1 MRGDQRLTGGRD
13 VPGFGYAH
21 GCPRKIHDGIG
32 IASSYQVGNPG
43 AIKARRDPA
52 DRPTTGRDRCL
63 LGRRG
68 DFRHSAAA
76 GGRGQP
82 RPNHWTAEDFRGHHC
97 KHLEES
103 RRLRPASTEQAMTRP
118 PKRSMFAGDGVA
130 APLQHATFRRIW
142 LASLLSNLGL
152 LIQAVG
158 AAWAMTQMTSSADKV
173 ALVQTALM
181 LPVMLISMPA
191 GAIADMYDRRI
202 VALISLAIALSGA
215 TALTVLAW
223 LGLVTPETLLALCFV
238 VGSGMALFGPA
249 WQSSVTEQVPPETL
263 PSAVAL
269 NGISYNIARSF
280 GPAIGG
286 IVVAAAGAVAAFA
299 ANAVLYLPLL
309 IVLFLWRRTSQPSRL
324 PRERLNRAIV
334 SGVRYIAN
342 SPAIKIVLTR
352 TLVTGLI
359 GGSVSALMPLVARDL
374 LHGGAQTYG
383 IMLGAFGMGAVI
395 GALNIT
401 EVRKR
406 MSGEAAIRACAL
418 SMGGAIAAVAL
429 SREPVLTAAAL
440 VIAGA
445 VWMLAVALFNIGVQL
460 SAPRWVAGRS
470 LAAFQA
476 SIAGGIA
483 IGSWGWGRLTDAV
496 GVEAALLV
504 SAALMLASPLLG
516 LWLQMPRIGARNEDA
531 EVLADPEV
539 QLSLTARSG
548 PLVVEI
554 EYRVAQDN
562 ARAFHNVMQEVQ
574 LSRQRNGA
582 YGWSIARD
590 IADPELWTE
599 RYHCPTWLDY
609 LRQRNRS
616 TQSERAL
623 HQRAIG
629 FHLGPDPVRVRR
641 MLERPFGSVR
651 WKEDTPDRAVSEVLP
666 VTSSAAGGST

>member
-1 MRGDQRLTGGRD
+1 MTDQSKRMKFAT
-13 VPGFGYAH
+13 
-21 GCPRKIHDGIG
+21 DGI
-32 IASSYQVGNPG
+32 
-43 AIKARRDPA
+43 
-52 DRPTTGRDRCL
+52 
-63 LGRRG
+63 
-68 DFRHSAAA
+68 
-76 GGRGQP
+76 
-82 RPNHWTAEDFRGHHC
+82 
-97 KHLEES
+97 
-103 RRLRPASTEQAMTRP
+103 
-118 PKRSMFAGDGVA
+118 A
-130 APLQHATFRRIW
+130 APLRHAPFRRIW

-181 LPVMLISMPA
+181 LPIMLIAMPA
-191 GAIADMYDRRI
+191 GAVADMYDRRI
-202 VALISLAIALSGA
+202 VALVSLSIGLSGA
-215 TALTVLAW
+215 VTLTALSW
-223 LGLVTPETLLALCFV
+223 LGLVTPTLLLAFCFL

-249 WQSSVTEQVPPETL
+249 WQASVSEQVPTETL
-263 PSAVAL
+263 PAAVAL

-286 IVVAAAGAVAAFA
+286 IIVATAGAVAAFA
-299 ANAVLYLPLL
+299 ANAALYLPLL
-309 IVLFLWRRTSQPSRL
+309 VVLFLWRRENEPSRL

-342 SPAIKIVLTR
+342 SPSIRIVLAR
-352 TLVTGLI
+352 TLVTGII
-359 GGSVSALMPLVARDL
+359 GGSLSALMPLVARDL

-395 GALNIT
+395 GALNIS
-401 EVRKR
+401 ELRKR
-406 MSGEAAIRACAL
+406 LSGEAAIRACAL
-418 SMGGAIAAVAL
+418 SMGGAIIAVAV
-429 SREPVLTAAAL
+429 SHEPVITAAAL

-483 IGSWGWGRLTDAV
+483 IGSWGWGRLTDAA
-496 GVEAALLV
+496 GVETALLI
-504 SAALMLASPLLG
+504 SGGLMLLSPLLG
-516 LWLQMPRIGARNEDA
+516 LWLTMPPVGARNEDA
-531 EVLADPEV
+531 ESLADPEV
-539 QLSLTARSG
+539 RLSLTGRSG

-562 ARAFHNVMQEVQ
+562 ARAFHNVMQDVQ

-623 HQRAIG
+623 HQQAMD
-629 FHLGPDPVRVRR
+629 FHIGPDPVRIRR

-651 WKEDTPDRAVSEVLP
+651 WKDDTPDRAANEVLP
-666 VTSSAAGGST
+666 VVASAAGSSG

>member
-1 MRGDQRLTGGRD
+1 
-13 VPGFGYAH
+13 
-21 GCPRKIHDGIG
+21 
-32 IASSYQVGNPG
+32 
-43 AIKARRDPA
+43 
-52 DRPTTGRDRCL
+52 
-63 LGRRG
+63 
-68 DFRHSAAA
+68 
-76 GGRGQP
+76 
-82 RPNHWTAEDFRGHHC
+82 
-97 KHLEES
+97 
-103 RRLRPASTEQAMTRP
+103 MTRQ

-249 WQSSVTEQVPPETL
+249 WQSSVTEQVPAETL

-395 GALNIT
+395 GALNIA

>member
-1 MRGDQRLTGGRD
+1 MTEQTERAT
-13 VPGFGYAH
+13 FA
-21 GCPRKIHDGIG
+21 
-32 IASSYQVGNPG
+32 
-43 AIKARRDPA
+43 A
-52 DRPTTGRDRCL
+52 DSITAPL
-63 LGRRG
+63 
-68 DFRHSAAA
+68 RHS
-76 GGRGQP
+76 
-82 RPNHWTAEDFRGHHC
+82 
-97 KHLEES
+97 
-103 RRLRPASTEQAMTRP
+103 
-118 PKRSMFAGDGVA
+118 V
-130 APLQHATFRRIW
+130 FRRIW

-152 LIQAVG
+152 MIQAVG

-181 LPVMLISMPA
+181 LPIMLISMPA
-191 GAIADMYDRRI
+191 GAIADMHDRRI
-202 VALISLAIALSGA
+202 VALISLVISLTGA
-215 TALTVLAW
+215 TSLTVMSW
-223 LGLVTPETLLALCFV
+223 LGLATPPILLAMCFV

-249 WQSSVTEQVPPETL
+249 WQSSVSEQVPSETL

-286 IVVAAAGAVAAFA
+286 VIVASAGAVAAFG

-309 IVLFLWRRTSQPSRL
+309 TVLFLWRRNVEPSQL

-342 SPAIKIVLTR
+342 SPSIRIVLAR
-352 TLVTGLI
+352 TLVTGIL

-395 GALNIT
+395 GALNIS

-406 MSGEAAIRACAL
+406 MTGEAAVRTCAL
-418 SMGGAIAAVAL
+418 LMGAAIAAIAL
-429 SREPVLTAAAL
+429 SHEPVLTAAAL
-440 VIAGA
+440 VVAGA

-483 IGSWGWGRLTDAV
+483 IGSWGWGRLTDAA
-496 GVEAALLV
+496 GVETALLV
-504 SAALMLASPLLG
+504 SGGLMFISPLLG
-516 LWLQMPRIGARNEDA
+516 LWLKMPRIGTRDEQA

-539 QLSLTARSG
+539 RLPLTGRSG

-554 EYRVAQDN
+554 EYRIAQDD
-562 ARAFHNVMQEVQ
+562 AHAFHNVMQDVQ

-599 RYHCPTWLDY
+599 RYHCPTWLDF

-651 WKEDTPDRAVSEVLP
+651 WKEDTSDRAANEVLP
-666 VTSSAAGGST
+666 VVASAAGSST

>member
-1 MRGDQRLTGGRD
+1 MTDQ
-13 VPGFGYAH
+13 
-21 GCPRKIHDGIG
+21 
-32 IASSYQVGNPG
+32 
-43 AIKARRDPA
+43 
-52 DRPTTGRDRCL
+52 
-63 LGRRG
+63 
-68 DFRHSAAA
+68 
-76 GGRGQP
+76 
-82 RPNHWTAEDFRGHHC
+82 
-97 KHLEES
+97 
-103 RRLRPASTEQAMTRP
+103 
-118 PKRSMFAGDGVA
+118 PKRSRPVTEGIA
-130 APLQHATFRRIW
+130 APLRHPVFRRIW
-142 LASLLSNLGL
+142 FASLVSNLGI
-152 LIQAVG
+152 LIQGVG

-181 LPVMLISMPA
+181 LPIMLIAMPA
-191 GAIADMYDRRI
+191 GAIADMHDRRI
-202 VALISLAIALSGA
+202 VALISLGIALVGA
-215 TALTVLAW
+215 TVLTVLAW
-223 LGLVTPETLLALCFV
+223 LGLVTPNILLALCFV

-249 WQSSVTEQVPPETL
+249 WQASVSEQVPAETL
-263 PSAVAL
+263 PAAVAL

-286 IVVAAAGAVAAFA
+286 IVVATAGAVAAFA
-299 ANAVLYLPLL
+299 VNAVLYLPLMV
-309 IVLFLWRRTSQPSRL
+309 VLFLWNRTHEPSRL

-342 SPAIKIVLTR
+342 SPSIRIVLIR
-352 TLVTGLI
+352 TLVTGII

-395 GALNIT
+395 GALNIG
-401 EVRKR
+401 EVRRR
-406 MSGEAAIRACAL
+406 MSGEAAVRACAI
-418 SMGGAIAAVAL
+418 SMAGAIAAVAL
-429 SREPVLTAAAL
+429 STSAILTAVAL
-440 VIAGA
+440 VLAGA

-483 IGSWGWGRLTDAV
+483 VGSWGWGHLTDLA
-496 GVEAALLV
+496 GVETALLV
-504 SAALMLASPLLG
+504 SASLMLLSPLLG
-516 LWLQMPRIGARNEDA
+516 IWLRMPRVGARNEDA
-531 EVLADPEV
+531 TELLADPEV
-539 QLSLTARSG
+539 QLSLTGRSG

-562 ARAFHNVMQEVQ
+562 ARAFHNVMQDVQ

-590 IADPELWTE
+590 IGDPELWTE

-609 LRQRNRS
+609 LRQRNRA

-623 HQRAIG
+623 HQRAID
-629 FHLGPDPVRVRR
+629 FHLGPDPIRVRR

-651 WKEDTPDRAVSEVLP
+651 WKEDTPDRAANEVLP
-666 VTSSAAGGST
+666 VVATAAGSST

>member
-1 MRGDQRLTGGRD
+1 MTEQRKR
-13 VPGFGYAH
+13 FAA
-21 GCPRKIHDGIG
+21 DGVT
-32 IASSYQVGNPG
+32 AP
-43 AIKARRDPA
+43 
-52 DRPTTGRDRCL
+52 L
-63 LGRRG
+63 
-68 DFRHSAAA
+68 RHSA
-76 GGRGQP
+76 
-82 RPNHWTAEDFRGHHC
+82 
-97 KHLEES
+97 
-103 RRLRPASTEQAMTRP
+103 
-118 PKRSMFAGDGVA
+118 
-130 APLQHATFRRIW
+130 FRRIW

-152 LIQAVG
+152 LIQGVG

-202 VALISLAIALSGA
+202 VALVSLSIALSGA
-215 TALTVLAW
+215 TSLSVLAW
-223 LGLVTPETLLALCFV
+223 LGLITPSTLLAFCFV

-249 WQSSVTEQVPPETL
+249 WQSSVSEQVPAETL

-286 IVVAAAGAVAAFA
+286 IVVATAGAVAAFA
-299 ANAVLYLPLL
+299 ANAVLYIPLL
-309 IVLFLWRRTSQPSRL
+309 VVLFLWRRSSEPSRL

-342 SPAIKIVLTR
+342 SPSIRIVLAR
-352 TLVTGLI
+352 TLVMGTL

-395 GALNIT
+395 GALNIA

-406 MSGEAAIRACAL
+406 MTGEAAIRACAL

-483 IGSWGWGRLTDAV
+483 IGSWGWGHLTDMV
-496 GVEAALLV
+496 GVETALLV
-504 SAALMLASPLLG
+504 SAALMFASPLLG
-516 LWLQMPRIGARNEDA
+516 LWLHMPRIGARNEDA

-539 QLSLTARSG
+539 QLLLTARSG

-562 ARAFHNVMQEVQ
+562 ARPFHTVMQQVQ

-599 RYHCPTWLDY
+599 RYHCPTWMDY

-623 HQRAIG
+623 HQEAIA
-629 FHLGPDPVRVRR
+629 FHLGPDPVRIRR

-651 WKEDTPDRAVSEVLP
+651 WKEDSPDRAAREVLP
-666 VTSSAAGGST
+666 VASAAAGSSST

>member
-1 MRGDQRLTGGRD
+1 MTAQVQR
-13 VPGFGYAH
+13 
-21 GCPRKIHDGIG
+21 PRFAADGI
-32 IASSYQVGNPG
+32 
-43 AIKARRDPA
+43 
-52 DRPTTGRDRCL
+52 T
-63 LGRRG
+63 
-68 DFRHSAAA
+68 
-76 GGRGQP
+76 
-82 RPNHWTAEDFRGHHC
+82 
-97 KHLEES
+97 
-103 RRLRPASTEQAMTRP
+103 
-118 PKRSMFAGDGVA
+118 
-130 APLQHATFRRIW
+130 APLRHAVFRRIW

-152 LIQAVG
+152 LIQGVG
-158 AAWAMTQMTSSADKV
+158 AAWAMTQMTSSADDV

-181 LPVMLISMPA
+181 LPVMFISMPA
-191 GAIADMYDRRI
+191 GAIADMHDRRI
-202 VALISLAIALSGA
+202 IAMISLTISFSGA
-215 TALTVLAW
+215 STLSLLFW
-223 LGLVTPETLLALCFV
+223 FGLVTPNVLLALCFV

-249 WQSSVTEQVPPETL
+249 WQSSVSEQVPTETL

-286 IVVAAAGAVAAFA
+286 VIVASAGAVAAFA
-299 ANAVLYLPLL
+299 ANAILYLPLFT
-309 IVLFLWRRTSQPSRL
+309 VLFLWRRTMAPSRL
-324 PRERLNRAIV
+324 PRERLSRAIV
-334 SGVRYIAN
+334 SGVRYISN
-342 SPAIKIVLTR
+342 SPSIRIVLAR
-352 TLVTGLI
+352 TLVTGVI

-395 GALNIT
+395 GALNIA

-406 MSGEAAIRACAL
+406 MTGEAAVRACTL

-440 VIAGA
+440 VVSGA
-445 VWMLAVALFNIGVQL
+445 AWMLAVALFNIGVQL

-476 SIAGGIA
+476 SISGGIA
-483 IGSWGWGRLTDAV
+483 LGSWGWGRLTDAA
-496 GVEAALLV
+496 GVETALLI
-504 SAALMLASPLLG
+504 SAGLMFLSPLLG
-516 LWLQMPRIGARNEDA
+516 LFLQMPRVGARNEAA

-539 QLSLTARSG
+539 RLSLTGRSG

-562 ARAFHNVMQEVQ
+562 ARAFHNVMQDVQ

-599 RYHCPTWLDY
+599 RYHCPTWFDY
-609 LRQRNRS
+609 LRQRNRP

-623 HQRAIG
+623 HQRAMD
-629 FHLGPDPVRVRR
+629 FHLGPDPVRIRR

-651 WKEDTPDRAVSEVLP
+651 WKEDTPDRAASEVLP
-666 VTSSAAGGST
+666 VATAAGGST

>member
-1 MRGDQRLTGGRD
+1 
-13 VPGFGYAH
+13 
-21 GCPRKIHDGIG
+21 
-32 IASSYQVGNPG
+32 
-43 AIKARRDPA
+43 
-52 DRPTTGRDRCL
+52 
-63 LGRRG
+63 
-68 DFRHSAAA
+68 
-76 GGRGQP
+76 
-82 RPNHWTAEDFRGHHC
+82 
-97 KHLEES
+97 
-103 RRLRPASTEQAMTRP
+103 MTQ
-118 PKRSMFAGDGVA
+118 PKRSIFASDGVA
-130 APLQHATFRRIW
+130 APLRHGTFRRIW

-202 VALISLAIALSGA
+202 VALVSLSIALTGA

-223 LGLVTPETLLALCFV
+223 LGLVTPEILLAFCFI

-249 WQSSVTEQVPPETL
+249 WQSSVSEQVPAETL

-286 IVVAAAGAVAAFA
+286 IVVATAGAVAAFA
-299 ANAVLYLPLL
+299 ANAVLYIPLL
-309 IVLFLWRRTSQPSRL
+309 IVLFLWRRTSDPSRL

-342 SPAIKIVLTR
+342 SPPIKIVLAR

-359 GGSVSALMPLVARDL
+359 GGSISALMPLVARDL

-395 GALNIT
+395 GALNIA

-406 MSGEAAIRACAL
+406 LSGEAAIRACAL

-483 IGSWGWGRLTDAV
+483 IGSWGWGRLTDAS
-496 GVEAALLV
+496 GVETALLV

-516 LWLQMPRIGARNEDA
+516 LWLQMPRVGARNEDA
-531 EVLADPEV
+531 EVLADPQV

-554 EYRVAQDN
+554 EYRVAPDN

-623 HQRAIG
+623 HQRAID

-651 WKEDTPDRAVSEVLP
+651 WKEETPDRAASEVLP
-666 VTSSAAGGST
+666 VASAAAGGST